1 VVLSNGLPPFAKASE
16 DEGCWN
22 RLRFAGGGQRRKR
35 TIMKIYSLSGARIA
49 QLSCIAFGLL
59 GFSQTV
65 QAQPTTTSSDY
76 TVSVF
81 ANAPNGLSNPDS
93 ITSFQGTIFV
103 EYANGTQP
111 DGTGGDSTIVQFS
124 STGSV
129 LKTYQVVGKSD
140 GMKFN
145 PFDGKIWCLRDED
158 SNPALTLIDP
168 VAGTQTDYTY
178 AEPTLHGGGYDD
190 VVFLNGQTFISAS
203 NPNLQPPTQQ
213 APNGQNIYPSIVT
226 ATIVGNQVFVSP
238 VLNGNAN
245 LIDITTGK
253 TVVAQQSDPDS
264 LKVDPSGN
272 LVLDSQADG
281 DLIFLN
287 GPGFPNQKGY
297 VLHLSNG
304 TTTQVTVDD
313 TVFPTQASGTIY
325 VVDTKA
331 NIVYAVTS
339 SVFPP
344 NSAFSASDTTGVL
357 ARVDLQTGKLT
368 SIVTGMQSPHGA
380 LFVSTLPEVRLEQA
394 TTSAGSRTAGS
405 FRVSRTGDV
414 SQALQVFLNIVDS
427 TAKDPTSS
435 LTTTSVTIPAGAESA
450 LAKLALDSA
459 GDFKEDG
466 SKQSV
471 LVSIA
476 LDPNYNVQSN
486 IVNTGVQALSL
497 PLSK

>member
-1 VVLSNGLPPFAKASE
+1 
-16 DEGCWN
+16 
-22 RLRFAGGGQRRKR
+22 
-35 TIMKIYSLSGARIA
+35 MKLHSLSGVRIIH
-49 QLSCIAFGLL
+49 LSCLAFVLA
-59 GFSQTV
+59 GFSQMV
-65 QAQPTTTSSDY
+65 QAQPATTSSDY
-76 TVSVF
+76 SVSVF
-81 ANAPNGLSNPDS
+81 ANAPNPQWTNPDS
-93 ITSFQGTIFV
+93 ITSFRGTIFV

-111 DGTGGDSTIVQFS
+111 DGTGGESTIVQFNS
-124 STGSV
+124 SGTV

-203 NPNLQPPTQQ
+203 NPNLQ
-213 APNGQNIYPSIVT
+213 ANGKNIFPSIVT
-226 ATIVGNQVFVSP
+226 ANIVGNKVYVSP
-238 VLNGNAN
+238 ALLGDAN
-245 LIDITTGK
+245 LIDISNGK
-253 TVVAQQSDPDS
+253 TVVALQSDPDS

-297 VLHLSNG
+297 RLHLSNG
-304 TTTQVTVDD
+304 STTQVTVDD

-331 NIVYAVTS
+331 DVVYAVTS

-357 ARVDLQTGKLT
+357 AGVDLQTGKLT

-380 LFVSTLPEVRLEQA
+380 LFVSTLPEVRLEQV
-394 TTSAGSRTAGS
+394 TTSAGSTTAGT
-405 FRVSRTGDV
+405 FRVSRSGDV
-414 SQALQVFLNIVDS
+414 SQALQVSLNIVDN
-427 TAKDPTSS
+427 AAGDPTSTI
-435 LTTTSVTIPAGAESA
+435 TTTLKTVTIPVGAEST
-450 LAKLALDSA
+450 LVKLALDSA
-459 GDFKEDG
+459 KDFKEDG
-466 SKQSV
+466 SHQSV

-476 LDPNYNVQSN
+476 PDPNYNVQSN

-497 PLSK
+497 PLPK

>member
-1 VVLSNGLPPFAKASE
+1 MGSY
-16 DEGCWN
+16 WN
-22 RLRFAGGGQRRKR
+22 RLRFSGGRQRRKR

-49 QLSCIAFGLL
+49 QLSCIALVLL
-59 GFSQTV
+59 GFSQRV
-65 QAQPTTTSSDY
+65 QAQPVTTSSDY
-76 TVSVF
+76 SVSVF
-81 ANAPNGLSNPDS
+81 AKAPTGLTNPDS

-124 STGSV
+124 STGTV

-158 SNPALTLIDP
+158 SNPQLTLIDP
-168 VAGTQTDYTY
+168 VAGTQTDFTY
-178 AEPTLHGGGYDD
+178 AQPTLHGGGYDD

-203 NPNLQPPTQQ
+203 NPNLQ
-213 APNGQNIYPSIVT
+213 ANGQNNFPSIVK
-226 ATIVGNQVFVSP
+226 AFIVGNKIFVSP

-253 TVVAQQSDPDS
+253 TVVALQSDPDS

-287 GPGFPNQKGY
+287 APGFPNQKGFR
-297 VLHLSNG
+297 LHLSNG
-304 TTTQVTVDD
+304 STTQVTVDD

-325 VVDTKA
+325 VVDTSA
-331 NIVYAVTS
+331 DVVYAVTS

-357 ARVDLQTGKLT
+357 ARVDLQTGQLT
-368 SIVTGMQSPHGA
+368 SIVTGMKSPHGA
-380 LFVSTLPEVRLEQA
+380 LFVSALPEVRLEQA
-394 TTSAGSRTAGS
+394 TTSAGSATNGS
-405 FRVSRTGDV
+405 FRVSRSGDV
-414 SQALQVFLNIVDS
+414 SQALQVSLNIVDS
-427 TAKDPTSS
+427 AATDPTSS
-435 LTTTSVTIPAGAESA
+435 LTTKTVTIPVGSDSIVV
-450 LAKLALDSA
+450 KLPLDTKS
-459 GDFKEDG
+459 DFQEDG
-466 SKQSV
+466 SKQNVRVSV
-471 LVSIA
+471 VP
-476 LDPNYNVQSN
+476 DPNYNVQSN
-486 IVNTGVQALSL
+486 SVQTGVQGLSL
-497 PLSK
+497 PLPK